1 MYYIYRPKKE
11 LFINWQRIVG
21 YSRFA
26 ILLCRHLWTF
36 SFSIHKISCSTCTW
50 ESLRCLEVW
59 SLWRRGHMYF
69 QINNAKSLLSPPDS
83 CPVLIASAKHKP
95 SSWIHTITSCSELL
109 SMFWWDIV
117 ILKQHLDRIKSR
129 TNSLYVQF
137 TTSVCLNTEMCPLVL
152 VLFHTL
158 LELHHDNKLSC
169 LTACIMEVTLH
180 FFLQKTTTS
189 EVHSWTKC
197 NAKLHFS
204 QTAVHSETKL
214 KQILLLIIYFCYD
227 QFS

>member
-1 MYYIYRPKKE
+1 M
-11 LFINWQRIVG
+11 Q
-21 YSRFA
+21 
-26 ILLCRHLWTF
+26 
-36 SFSIHKISCSTCTW
+36 
-50 ESLRCLEVW
+50 
-59 SLWRRGHMYF
+59 
-69 QINNAKSLLSPPDS
+69 KSLLSPPDS

-158 LELHHDNKLSC
+158 LGIIMTISSLAWLHALWKWLCIFFCKKQRLQIYTHEQNAMQNCTFLKLQYIPRQNLNKY
-169 LTACIMEVTLH
+169 
-180 FFLQKTTTS
+180 
-189 EVHSWTKC
+189 
-197 NAKLHFS
+197 
-204 QTAVHSETKL
+204 
-214 KQILLLIIYFCYD
+214 YF
-227 QFS
+227 